1 MISSARRED
10 IVSALRRGTV
20 PSSGLDALAVGIDTF
35 APTLDDELESVSA
48 GRGGFKAVRGEY
60 GTGKTFFGRWLQ
72 ERARA
77 RGFAATEVQI
87 NETETPLH
95 RLETVYRRL
104 VEHLGTADTAS
115 GAFRGVIDGWFYALE
130 QDVLADTSVDA
141 SDAEGLLLRTNALM
155 EARLGAISKT
165 APAFSAVLRTYR
177 RALAAGDGM
186 LADGLI
192 SWLAGQPNVAAS
204 IKRAAGIKGD
214 LDHFGATNFL
224 VGLLTILRDSGFSGL
239 VMVLD
244 EVETLQRM
252 RTDTR
257 EKGLNA
263 LRQWID
269 EIDAGR
275 YPGLYLVITGTPAFY
290 DGPQGVQ
297 RLAPLAQRLHVDFG
311 TDRRFDN
318 PRAVQIRLAAF
329 DHTSLLAVGRRVR
342 DIYADGRPTNSAFG
356 RWWTTAIW
364 TPLHAR
370 WPAGWVARSVSRPVC
385 SSRSWCRMCW
395 TAWTCTNTSTP
406 ASTTPSRWPRPRCL
420 RRSGLRQVRR
430 PWTIS
435 SCERVRA
442 AAPIAAVPRRQHA
455 GLEHAATDA
464 TGSHCAHSCG
474 LTLFAA
480 RTDRR
485 GEDGSRCD
493 SDAVED
499 ADRGL
504 ARDERLVHLPD
515 QGAAEQ
521 PGASAHPLRRA
532 GGSACGGVAW
542 RHLAVPQEPGASRC
556 PRHPVD
562 DTRIHRGHA
571 DFGAGR
577 SASMVRQPACR
588 DRR

>member
-1 MISSARRED
+1 MISSARQED

-20 PSSGLDALAVGIDTF
+20 PTSGLVALAVGIDSF
-35 APTLDDELESVSA
+35 ASTLDEELESVSA

-130 QDVLADTSVDA
+130 QDVLADASVDA

-224 VGLLTILRDSGFSGL
+224 VGLLIILRDSGFSGL

-342 DIYADGRPTNSAFG
+342 DIYADGRPNEQRLRAVVDDSYLDALARAVAGGLGGKVGVAPRLFLKKLVSDVLDRVDLHEDFDPRKHYTLTLAETEMSA
-356 RWWTTAIW
+356 T
-364 TPLHAR
+364 
-370 WPAGWVARSVSRPVC
+370 
-385 SSRSWCRMCW
+385 
-395 TAWTCTNTSTP
+395 
-406 ASTTPSRWPRPRCL
+406 
-420 RRSGLRQVRR
+420 
-430 PWTIS
+430 
-435 SCERVRA
+435 ERA
-442 AAPIAAVPRRQHA
+442 AASAA
-455 GLEHAATDA
+455 
-464 TGSHCAHSCG
+464 S
-474 LTLFAA
+474 
-480 RTDRR
+480 
-485 GEDGSRCD
+485 
-493 SDAVED
+493 
-499 ADRGL
+499 
-504 ARDERLVHLPD
+504 
-515 QGAAEQ
+515 
-521 PGASAHPLRRA
+521 
-532 GGSACGGVAW
+532 
-542 RHLAVPQEPGASRC
+542 
-556 PRHPVD
+556 VD
-562 DTRIHRGHA
+562 DIEL
-571 DFGAGR
+571 
-577 SASMVRQPACR
+577 
-588 DRR
+588 